1 MPGALENDLLVLL
14 HDVARQMSTYANTK
28 ARILGVTRTQLII
41 LGLLERQPD
50 VSQSKLAEV
59 AEVTP
64 MTIARLVDCLEEFGL
79 VERCTDPKNRRA
91 WRLRLTPAAAPILR
105 GMRRLRPKLHS
116 TVTKGIDPSVL
127 EVMALGLSLMKENVS
142 GISLAEAKVA
152 TLGGCSVLRQGY
164 GDRDGHRSICVEV
177 SVHLLRPGH
186 VHRVSRRFGHRHA
199 GDGAARHYLQSVLD
213 QYQRDRHQ
221 APGPRHQRHGYTGD
235 NRDCSRDFPNRVG
248 ILIGR

>member
-1 MPGALENDLLVLL
+1 MTYYRLRSGRLRSLTPCCDRRQTGEPPEPPADGSHPFTSRLNPMPGALENDLLVLL

-64 MTIARLVDCLEEFGL
+64 MTIARLVDCLEELGL

-152 TLGGCSVLRQGY
+152 TLGGCSVLRQG
-164 GDRDGHRSICVEV
+164 
-177 SVHLLRPGH
+177 
-186 VHRVSRRFGHRHA
+186 
-199 GDGAARHYLQSVLD
+199 
-213 QYQRDRHQ
+213 
-221 APGPRHQRHGYTGD
+221 
-235 NRDCSRDFPNRVG
+235 
-248 ILIGR
+248 